1 MGGRKRALCHH
12 AWKTG
17 IYLHTEFRTGAGVMC
32 AVDGISYPVEANGS
46 LVIVG
51 KSGSGTPAGPLSIL
65 RLIPNP
71 PDPMA
76 GGDTRFGV

>member
-1 MGGRKRALCHH
+1 
-12 AWKTG
+12 
-17 IYLHTEFRTGAGVMC
+17 MC
-32 AVDGISYPVEANGS
+32 AVDGISYPVEASGS

-76 GGDTRFGV
+76 GGDTRFGVRQTTEMIEEHRRIDRTAREARR